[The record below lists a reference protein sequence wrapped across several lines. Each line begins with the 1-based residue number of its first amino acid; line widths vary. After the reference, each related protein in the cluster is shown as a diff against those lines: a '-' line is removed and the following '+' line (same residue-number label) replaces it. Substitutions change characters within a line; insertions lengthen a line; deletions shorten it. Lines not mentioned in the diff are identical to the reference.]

1 MYNLELLLR
10 VFRIFLIL
18 TQPGVKVLFL
28 YDFKRNIQE
37 YIFKPI
43 YKLDSVGQCW
53 KTHKIWNIITCCKMC
68 LIRVLICL
76 VIITLR
82 IMIRGVVRT
91 LTILNCS

>member
-37 YIFKPI
+37 YIFKPMYMYTYI
-43 YKLDSVGQCW
+43 
-53 KTHKIWNIITCCKMC
+53 N
-68 LIRVLICL
+68 
-76 VIITLR
+76 
-82 IMIRGVVRT
+82 
-91 LTILNCS
+91 